1 MYAAVPKAPAEAAID
16 AGGPH
21 SMRSILRDWAGEI
34 GFVQRETAEA
44 VPARRAAMEGY
55 ARWLTRLGVASTGP
69 R

>member
-1 MYAAVPKAPAEAAID
+1 
-16 AGGPH
+16 
-21 SMRSILRDWAGEI
+21 MRSILRDWAGEI

-44 VPARRAAMEGY
+44 VLAHALGPVEGAYNRQTGVPARRAAMEGY